1 MSYAEET
8 QKHPVTWYRGTIFA
22 AFMVAATAFTCPG
35 MFGALNGM
43 GAGGGASPEI
53 SNAANA
59 VVFGTIAVFSPF
71 VGVLCNRLTPKWTL
85 AVSCSL
91 SPILLITKCSR

>member
-1 MSYAEET
+1 MSEPPQT
-8 QKHPVTWYRGTIFA
+8 HPVTWYRGTIFS

-35 MFGALNGM
+35 IFGALNGM

-53 SNAANA
+53 ANAANA
-59 VVFGTIAVFSPF
+59 VVFGVIAIFSPF

-85 AVSCSL
+85 AVCSNPYTNFTYSC
-91 SPILLITKCSR
+91 RD